1 MVKVIMGPKGTGKTK
16 RMIELVNEAAKSEAG
31 NVICIERGP
40 KLTYD
45 IDYSVRL
52 VEAGHYDL
60 SDFHFLKGFLSGL
73 YAGNFDISH
82 VFIDSLYKIV
92 PFTNDNEADEFFGWL
107 DNFSNENNIR
117 FTIMITGDAATVSEG
132 VKKFF

>member
-16 RMIELVNEAAKSEAG
+16 NMIEMVNAAAKSEDG

-52 VEAGHYDL
+52 IEASHYDMT
-60 SDFHFLKGFLSGL
+60 DFHFLKGFLSGL
-73 YAGNFDISH
+73 YAGNYDISH
-82 VFIDSLYKIV
+82 VFIDSLYKLV
-92 PFTNDNEADEFFGWL
+92 PYTNDAEAEDFLTWAEKFGA
-107 DNFSNENNIR
+107 ENGVS
-117 FTIMITGDAATVSEG
+117 FTIMITADSSSASDGI
-132 VKKFF
+132 KKFF